1 MTIDKKSR
9 RSLLQMG
16 WRSAGVVH
24 GEREVR
30 TVDQPI
36 GKPMRKDSRA
46 EDEAGDGVAAAD
58 GEIQQ
63 PAAHRRP
70 GQCAQQ
76 AVGEGHVEQVKWA
89 SRHQSGD
96 DAGLFDACED
106 EDRPEEVDELGGV
119 EEGPEGNFRGIGFG
133 GECSAIEWPTNIAAG
148 DHFTVAVTRMLLF
161 SSVHP

>member
-36 GKPMRKDSRA
+36 GDSMGEEGRA
-46 EDEAGDGVAAAD
+46 EDEAGD
-58 GEIQQ
+58 
-63 PAAHRRP
+63 
-70 GQCAQQ
+70 AQQ